1 MNTPTRISP
10 EEAKQLLD
18 ANQGYVYID
27 VRTQPEY
34 KAGHVPGAHCVPVM
48 EPLGGIMAA
57 NPRFVEQV
65 AALVP
70 KDGKLIVGCQHG
82 VRSQRAA
89 QLLAA
94 GGFLHV
100 ADMRGGFE
108 GEVDHCGCIT
118 YPGWSAL
125 GFPVSKS

>member
-1 MNTPTRISP
+1 MSAPSRLSP
-10 EEAKQLLD
+10 EETRQMLD

-27 VRTQPEY
+27 VRTQAEY
-34 KAGHVPGAHCVPVM
+34 QAGHVPGAHCVPVM
-48 EPLGGIMAA
+48 ESVGGMMAPNPL
-57 NPRFVEQV
+57 FVEQV
-65 AALVP
+65 AALAA
-70 KDGKLIVGCQHG
+70 KDSKIIVGCQHG

-89 QLLAA
+89 HLLAA
-94 GGFLHV
+94 AGFTHV

-125 GFPVSKS
+125 GFPVSKT

>member
-1 MNTPTRISP
+1 MPAPTRISP
-10 EEAKQLLD
+10 EEAKKLLD
-18 ANQGYVYID
+18 SAQGYVYID
-27 VRTQPEY
+27 VRTQPEF

-48 EPLGGIMAA
+48 ESVGGIMAP

-65 AALVP
+65 AALAP

-89 QLLAA
+89 QMLAA
-94 GGFLHV
+94 AGFTNTS
-100 ADMRGGFE
+100 DMRGGFE
-108 GEVDHCGCIT
+108 GELDHCGCIT

-125 GFPVSKS
+125 GLPVAKS